1 MTDGK
6 LTKGEV
12 ALVRDQLSEK
22 LRSLEGELCKA
33 KADGKAKK
41 CAKIE
46 EAIAKIEE
54 KKDLL
59 AERKP
64 IVYVP
69 KT

>member
-1 MTDGK
+1 M
-6 LTKGEV
+6 
-12 ALVRDQLSEK
+12 
-22 LRSLEGELCKA
+22 RSCDLWRGELCKA